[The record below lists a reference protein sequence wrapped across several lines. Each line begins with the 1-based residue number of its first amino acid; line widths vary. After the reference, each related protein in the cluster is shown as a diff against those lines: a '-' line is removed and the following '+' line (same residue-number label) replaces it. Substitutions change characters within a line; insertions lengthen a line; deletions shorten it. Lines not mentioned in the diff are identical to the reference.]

1 LPSSTAFPAPERHAE
16 TSSTAFP
23 APERHA
29 ETSSTAFPA
38 PERHAETSS
47 TAFPAPERHAARD
60 GTRFG
65 PRERRAAR
73 DSTGLG
79 RKERYAAAAVRSSA
93 PSTSLA
99 EVPMNT
105 TTTPPSLIPVDDE
118 TFDAHVRRAKGRFLL
133 QVTATWCG
141 PCRQMKPAIEQLA
154 RERAGSLRVGT
165 LDVDACPNT
174 VIALGVR
181 GAPTLIVF
189 EDGREI
195 ARQLGAVPPTVLR
208 ALVDRPSA

>member
-1 LPSSTAFPAPERHAE
+1 MSPSSSIEVTDASFDA
-16 TSSTAFP
+16 
-23 APERHA
+23 
-29 ETSSTAFPA
+29 
-38 PERHAETSS
+38 
-47 TAFPAPERHAARD
+47 D
-60 GTRFG
+60 I
-65 PRERRAAR
+65 RRAR
-73 DSTGLG
+73 
-79 RKERYAAAAVRSSA
+79 
-93 PSTSLA
+93 
-99 EVPMNT
+99 
-105 TTTPPSLIPVDDE
+105 
-118 TFDAHVRRAKGRFLL
+118 GRFLL

-165 LDVDACPNT
+165 LDVDACPET

-208 ALVDRPSA
+208 ALVDRPAA